1 MPQEIKVDRF
11 PSDWVGSDIKID
23 GELFRVIKQE
33 GNTLTIRPRNFWER
47 VKLRLSI
54 EKWKFLERWHEL
66 TDKES

>member
-1 MPQEIKVDRF
+1 MPTVEIKGVD
-11 PSDWVGSDIKID
+11 SDWVGSDVLIN
-23 GELFRVIKQE
+23 GELFRVTKQE

-54 EKWKFLERWHEL
+54 EKWKFLEWWHEL